1 MSYDMSF
8 VTILS
13 QFTFCT
19 RWLLPPRHRRL
30 RDSDPIFHLSALEEA
45 LRRAPRIQLSANI
58 FTSWTM
64 EIQMYT
70 SYDAKLANHRL
81 IDKNVSDQNFL
92 SHQVAFHKCKS
103 CKSNLL
109 GHQVAALHHL
119 PRQLAWPVAWL
130 MLMLWCKFNIE
141 ILPGRNWEFRSAFL
155 PLRGRL
161 ISSCWWWEQVW

>member
-1 MSYDMSF
+1 MSYHMSY

-13 QFTFCT
+13 QITFCT

-30 RDSDPIFHLSALEEA
+30 RDSDPIFHLSTLVEA
-45 LRRAPRIQLSANI
+45 IRRAPKIQLSANI

-103 CKSNLL
+103 CKSCKSNLL

-119 PRQLAWPVAWL
+119 PCQLARPVA
-130 MLMLWCKFNIE
+130 
-141 ILPGRNWEFRSAFL
+141 
-155 PLRGRL
+155 RL
-161 ISSCWWWEQVW
+161 ISQRDLAFDLHQLC

>member
-1 MSYDMSF
+1 MAITVMSYHMSC

-30 RDSDPIFHLSALEEA
+30 RGSDPIFRLSTLVVGA
-45 LRRAPRIQLSANI
+45 LRRAPKIYLLANI

-70 SYDAKLANHRL
+70 SYDAKLANHCL
-81 IDKNVSDQNFL
+81 IDKNIWPNL
-92 SHQVAFHKCKS
+92 LGHQVAFHKCKS
-103 CKSNLL
+103 CKSTKSNLL

-130 MLMLWCKFNIE
+130 ISKK
-141 ILPGRNWEFRSAFL
+141 WEKLFICTKVS
-155 PLRGRL
+155 
-161 ISSCWWWEQVW
+161 